1 MRAATT
7 PAGKAMFQMMGVFAE
22 FERAMIN
29 RNRNQGHYSQV
40 YLPGYSKLRRN
51 AMTYLEPSV
60 EGNRRR
66 LRMRDLTIGQCL
78 GVVGGACAVVL
89 GMYFLFSLL

>member
-1 MRAATT
+1 
-7 PAGKAMFQMMGVFAE
+7 
-22 FERAMIN
+22 
-29 RNRNQGHYSQV
+29 
-40 YLPGYSKLRRN
+40 
-51 AMTYLEPSV
+51 MTYLEPRV

-78 GVVGGACAVVL
+78 GVVGGACAIVL